1 MDPELVTNTE
11 SHAIGSDKF
20 SLMKCPGRED
30 PKLFGEA
37 GLSGVTL
44 LALMV
49 VLKDDFLLVHG

>member
-11 SHAIGSDKF
+11 SSAIGSNKF
-20 SLMKCPGRED
+20 SLMKCPERED

-37 GLSGVTL
+37 GLSSVTL

-49 VLKDDFLLVHG
+49 VLKDHFLVVH